1 MLVCNPGQCKPTKFL
16 LVLLL
21 ALSLRVFRV
30 IWSDEF
36 FFRYFKTFQ
45 YIKVEVVIDVYAVYK
60 IMLPL
65 PHFPIRYPP
74 S

>member
-1 MLVCNPGQCKPTKFL
+1 MP
-16 LVLLL
+16 
-21 ALSLRVFRV
+21 V

-36 FFRYFKTFQ
+36 FLRYFKTFQ

-65 PHFPIRYPP
+65 PHHLTFP
-74 S
+74 